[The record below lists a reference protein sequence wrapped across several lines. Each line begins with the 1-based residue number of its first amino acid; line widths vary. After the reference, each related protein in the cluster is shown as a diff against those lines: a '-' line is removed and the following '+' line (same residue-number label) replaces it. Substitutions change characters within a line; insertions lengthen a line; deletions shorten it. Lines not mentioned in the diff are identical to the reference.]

1 MKDKLNLTIDS
12 KLSRRAKTYAK
23 KHHTSVSN
31 LVESFLEKL
40 TTPTSKKN
48 ILQLLNELPEPSNN
62 QVETS
67 RNKYYEENKK
77 KYGF

>member
-12 KLSRRAKTYAK
+12 KLSGRAKTYAK

-31 LVESFLEKL
+31 LVESYLEKL

-62 QVETS
+62 QEETS